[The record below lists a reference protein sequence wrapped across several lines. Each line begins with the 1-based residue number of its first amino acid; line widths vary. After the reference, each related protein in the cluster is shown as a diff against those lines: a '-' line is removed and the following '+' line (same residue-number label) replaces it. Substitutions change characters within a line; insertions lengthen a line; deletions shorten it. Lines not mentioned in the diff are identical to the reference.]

1 MPNYELIQLMIMEN
15 KKCPCCSEDIL
26 STAKKCKYCG
36 EWIDD
41 EIDNQKLEDG
51 SEEVGL
57 KNYIVRLL
65 EALFGYLL
73 FYFGGWHFITDF
85 SAKALTK
92 LGFSEGFMLKE
103 WGGQIM
109 NSVGSLLLGEK
120 PSFLWG
126 KHSLLIRID
135 DSYYGFICGKNF
147 FDSPFIQWT
156 MLGIAIYCIIDAAF
170 NLIFDFKGTI

>member
-1 MPNYELIQLMIMEN
+1 MEN
-15 KKCPCCSEDIL
+15 KKCPYCSEDIL
-26 STAKKCKYCG
+26 SEAKKCKHCG
-36 EWIDD
+36 EWLDD
-41 EIDNQKLEDG
+41 EEKNQELEEEE
-51 SEEVGL
+51 SEEGNL
-57 KNYIVRLL
+57 RNYIARPL
-65 EALFGYLL
+65 EAMFGYLL
-73 FYFGGWHFITDF
+73 FYFGSWHFITNF
-85 SAKALTK
+85 SAKPLTK

-103 WGGQIM
+103 WGGQIL
-109 NSVGSLLLGEK
+109 NSLGDLLLGEK

-147 FDSPFIQWT
+147 FDSPLIQWM